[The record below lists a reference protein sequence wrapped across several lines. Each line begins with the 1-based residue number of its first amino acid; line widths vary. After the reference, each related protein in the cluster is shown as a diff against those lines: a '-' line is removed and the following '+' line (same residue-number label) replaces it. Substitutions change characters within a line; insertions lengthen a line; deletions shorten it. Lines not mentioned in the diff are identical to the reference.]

1 MTFLAW
7 LSELFEISI
16 ALDGHLNCFNTET
29 INLHYLTGKDVAR
42 KRSLHEFFIRATK
55 TSR

>member
-1 MTFLAW
+1 MTFYAW
-7 LSELFEISI
+7 LNVLFEVSI
-16 ALDGHLNCFNTET
+16 ELDGHLNRFDTGT